1 MKKIGVI
8 ANIKRPSVVEMLDRV
23 CGWCE
28 KNQIEITFSQ
38 EAAEFFSSQSSKKI
52 KNKPI
57 PQEDL
62 WKNSDLILAMGGDGT
77 MLVTAR
83 AVAEH
88 GTPILGINL
97 GGLGF
102 MTQVKTEDMENSL
115 DRIKNKNYKIEERL
129 VLKASLVRNMH
140 YYALNEVVVEKGEI
154 SRLIDLHISTEK
166 EFIGSFSADGLII
179 ATPTGSTAYSM
190 SAGGPIVNPKM
201 EAIILSPICPQ
212 SLAVRPIIFPAEEV
226 IKVKVETRPE
236 EAILKVDGQMTCA
249 IKSGDEIVIQKADHK
264 VNLITFPERSF
275 FEILR
280 QKLHWGVKPK
290 AGS

>member
-8 ANIKRPSVVEMLDRV
+8 ANIKRPNVVEMLERV
-23 CGWCE
+23 SGWCE
-28 KNQIEITFSQ
+28 KNQVELTLNKETADFLTSQ
-38 EAAEFFSSQSSKKI
+38 FSKKI
-52 KNKPI
+52 KTKSV
-57 PQEDL
+57 QKEDL

-102 MTQVKTEDMENSL
+102 MTQVKTEDLESSL
-115 DRIKNKNYKIEERL
+115 DRIKRNDYNIEERM
-129 VLKASLVRNMH
+129 VLRASFAHNNH
-140 YYALNEVVVEKGEI
+140 WHALNEAVIEKGGI
-154 SRLIDLHISTEK
+154 SRLIDLHISNRK
-166 EFIGSFSADGLII
+166 EFVGSFSADGLII
-179 ATPTGSTAYSM
+179 ATPTGSTAHSM
-190 SAGGPIVNPKM
+190 SAGGPIVNPKI

-212 SLAVRPIIFPAEEV
+212 SLAVRPIIFPADEI
-226 IKVKVETRPE
+226 IKIKVETLQN
-236 EAILKVDGQMTCA
+236 EAILTVDGQITHP
-249 IKSGDEIVIQKADHK
+249 IKSGDEIVIQKAGHT

-280 QKLHWGVKPK
+280 QKLNWGVKPK

>member
-8 ANIKRPSVVEMLDRV
+8 ANIKRAYAVEMLERIYL
-23 CGWCE
+23 WCE
-28 KNQIEITFSQ
+28 KNQLELTFSQ
-38 EAAEFFSSQSSKKI
+38 ETADFFSSKGSKKI
-52 KNKPI
+52 KVRSVS
-57 PQEDL
+57 QEDL

-102 MTQVKTEDMENSL
+102 MTQVKTENLENSL
-115 DRIKNKNYKIEERL
+115 DRIKNKNYQIEPRMI
-129 VLKASLVRNMH
+129 LKVSLAQNRH
-140 YYALNEVVVEKGEI
+140 AYALNEVVIEKGEI

-212 SLAVRPIIFPAEEV
+212 SLAVRPIVFPAQEV

-236 EAILKVDGQMTCA
+236 EAILKVDGQMICA
-249 IKSGDEIVIQKADHK
+249 IRSGDEIQLQKALHSI
-264 VNLITFPERSF
+264 NLITFPERSF

>member
-1 MKKIGVI
+1 MKRIGVV
-8 ANIKRPSVVEMLDRV
+8 ANIKRVYAVEMLERV
-23 CGWCE
+23 YSWCD
-28 KNQIEITFSQ
+28 KNQLELAFSQ
-38 EAAEFFSSQSSKKI
+38 ETADFFSSHGSKKI
-52 KNKPI
+52 KVRSDSL
-57 PQEDL
+57 EDL

-77 MLVTAR
+77 ILTTAK
-83 AVAEH
+83 AVGEH
-88 GTPILGINL
+88 KTPILGINL

-102 MTQVKTEDMENSL
+102 MTQVKTEDLAEAL
-115 DRIKNKNYKIEERL
+115 ERIKNKDYQIEARM
-129 VLKASLVRNMH
+129 VLQASLGENNH
-140 YYALNEVVVEKGEI
+140 FYALNEVVIEKGEA

-201 EAIILSPICPQ
+201 QAIILSPICPQ
-212 SLAVRPIIFPAEEV
+212 SLAVRPIVFPASEA
-226 IKVKVETRPE
+226 IKVRIETRTE
-236 EAILKVDGQMTCA
+236 EAILKVDGQMTSA
-249 IKSGDEIVIQKADHK
+249 VKSGAEIVAQKAGHTI
-264 VNLITFPERSF
+264 NLVTFADRSF

>member
-1 MKKIGVI
+1 MKKIGVV
-8 ANIKRPSVVEMLDRV
+8 ANIKRAYAVEMLERV
-23 CGWCE
+23 YLWCE
-28 KNQIEITFSQ
+28 KNQLELTFSQ
-38 EAAEFFSSQSSKKI
+38 ETADFFGSQGSKKI
-52 KNKPI
+52 KVRSVSK
-57 PQEDL
+57 EDL
-62 WKNSDLILAMGGDGT
+62 WKNSDIILAMGGDGT
-77 MLVTAR
+77 ILTTAR

-88 GTPILGINL
+88 KTPILGINL

-102 MTQVKTEDMENSL
+102 MTQVKTEDLENAL
-115 DRIKNKNYKIEERL
+115 ERIKNKDYQIEARM
-129 VLKASLVRNMH
+129 VLQTSFGKKNH
-140 YYALNEVVVEKGEI
+140 WYALNEVVIEKGEI

-212 SLAVRPIIFPAEEV
+212 SLAVRPIVFPAQEV
-226 IKVKVETRPE
+226 IKVKVETRSE
-236 EAILKVDGQMTCA
+236 GAIVKVDGQMTGA
-249 IKSGDEIVIQKADHK
+249 IKSGAEILIQKALHTI
-264 VNLITFPERSF
+264 NLITFPERSF